1 MKPEYKYLYI
11 VSALMLLTGAALG
24 MMHHIVFDAVY
35 LLGALGYGL
44 YFIVASDSKAN
55 IRTKRLVRMNVF
67 ASVLFVISALARF
80 GLLDAYGQ
88 QLWILFLLL
97 GLVFMLYTNA
107 ISIFRGKND
116 KKNKK

>member
-11 VSALMLLTGAALG
+11 VSALMLITGAALG
-24 MMHHIVFDAVY
+24 IVHHIVFDAIY
-35 LLGALGYGL
+35 LLGAIGYGL
-44 YFIVASDSKAN
+44 YFILAADSNAD

-67 ASVLFVISALARF
+67 ASVLFVVSALARF

-88 QLWILFLLL
+88 QLWILFLVL

-107 ISIFRGKND
+107 ISMFRGKG
-116 KKNKK
+116 KN